1 MLPSWCMKIQRLIWL
16 FLLLF
21 LFLACGL
28 KKEHTLPET
37 GPISESVY
45 ASGIVK
51 SRNQYQ
57 VFARSNGT
65 LEKIM
70 VREGDGVQKG
80 QVLFVLS
87 NEVSQLN
94 ANNAKLAAQNND
106 LKANA
111 DKVAELSLTVA
122 LNKKKMDNDR
132 LLFERQQALWR
143 EEIGSK
149 VELEQRELAYNASK
163 LNYESSQLRL
173 QELKRQLQFADRQSK
188 TSLAMSQSMLGDYSV
203 KSEMNGTVYRIFKE
217 VGEMVNPQTPLAI
230 VGNAQS
236 FYLELQVDE
245 NDIVQVVPNQ
255 TVFITMDSYKDQ
267 VFEAKVERV
276 GQLMNERS
284 RTFLVE
290 AVFTKAPPRLYP
302 NLTAEASILLQQK
315 NKALT
320 IPRSYLLEG
329 DSVLI
334 SPTEKKKVR
343 VGLKD
348 YNRAEILEGLQA
360 TDKIYRP

>member
-1 MLPSWCMKIQRLIWL
+1 MRK
-16 FLLLF
+16 LLGVCSLA
-21 LFLACGL
+21 LLMACGP
-28 KKEHTLPET
+28 KKESIQPSS

-51 SRNQYQ
+51 SKQQYQ

-70 VREGDGVQKG
+70 VREGDAVQKG
-80 QVLFVLS
+80 QVLFTIS
-87 NEVSQLN
+87 NEVSELN
-94 ANNAKLAAQNND
+94 TLNAKLAAQNND

-111 DKVAELSLTVA
+111 DKVEELSLTVA
-122 LNKKKMDNDR
+122 LSKKKMENDR
-132 LLFERQQALWR
+132 LLYERQQSLWR
-143 EEIGSK
+143 DEIGSK

-163 LNYESSQLRL
+163 MNYESGQLRL

-188 TSLAMSQSMLGDYSV
+188 NSLAMSQSMLGDYAV
-203 KSEMNGTVYRIFKE
+203 KSELHGTVFRIFKE

-230 VGNAQS
+230 VGDAQQ

-245 NDIVQVVPNQ
+245 NDIVQLQINQ
-255 TVFITMDSYKDQ
+255 TVYVTMDSYKGQ
-267 VFEAKVERV
+267 TFEARIERI
-276 GQLMNERS
+276 GSLMNERS

-290 AVFTKAPPRLYP
+290 AVFAKAPPRLYP
-302 NLTAEASILLQQK
+302 NLTAEASILLQK
-315 NKALT
+315 KEKALT
-320 IPRSYLLEG
+320 IPRTYLMEG